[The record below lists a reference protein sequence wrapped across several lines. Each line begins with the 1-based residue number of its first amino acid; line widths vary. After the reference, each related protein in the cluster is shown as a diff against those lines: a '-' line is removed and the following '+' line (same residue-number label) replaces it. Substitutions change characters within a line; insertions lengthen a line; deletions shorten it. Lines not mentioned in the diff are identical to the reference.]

1 MFAQSLAEY
10 GFAAAMARAV
20 DQAWVTVSDVVA
32 NPDSR
37 ILYIVG
43 LGILAWMSLRLFA
56 RR

>member
-20 DQAWVTVSDVVA
+20 DQAWVTVSDIVA

-43 LGILAWMSLRLFA
+43 FGILAWMSLRLFA